1 MSTNKPET
9 PRGNAAGFIKYF
21 RYDILA
27 GLMVF
32 IIALPLC
39 LAISLA
45 SGYPPMAGI
54 FTAVIG
60 SIVATM
66 ISNSELTIK
75 GPAAGLIVIAVGCVT
90 DFGGDGFGNGASL
103 ADTTAYRSAL
113 AVGVVA
119 SVLQILFS
127 LFRAG
132 ILSEFF
138 PKSAIHGML
147 SAIGVIII
155 AKQIPNALGVSTNTQ
170 EPLELLMEVPHFI
183 SEANPAIAFIGMIS
197 LLLLISWPY
206 IKKQWKA
213 VTIIPP
219 QLIVLVIAVI
229 IGLYLH
235 LSQKEHVYNWFGHEY
250 KLGDS
255 FLVPLPQEMFGLFS
269 QITTPKF
276 DVLWE
281 LKAWKWI
288 FMFFIIGTL
297 ESILSAKAIDS
308 IDPWKRKTDMNRD
321 VLAVGVAN
329 LLSSS
334 IGGLPMISEIVRS
347 KANID
352 NGARTRFADLWHGIF
367 LLLCVALL
375 PATLHMIPKAALA
388 AMLIYTGFRLAHP
401 SEFMHMFQVGREQ
414 LIIFVTTLM
423 VTLATD
429 LLIGVAAGI
438 AMKFFI
444 HLLNG
449 VPIKS
454 FFKAYLEVEQISEN
468 TCKIHASES
477 AVFSNWIP
485 FKRQIEQ
492 IGLVQRNNI
501 IVDVSDAKLIDHT
514 VMEKLHEMQQE
525 MAEDGLRLDI
535 VGLELH
541 QALSEHGDAA
551 RKRGMAR
558 MRRITIVAESKLA
571 EMLQLACIRF
581 GATGFTLIESSGVG
595 RHNMSDGHIEAVSNI
610 RMEVIVPFSVCDDIL
625 KYLKDNVVNQYHATV
640 TVETIEV
647 LLAQQFT
654 SEDSNSKLKPA
665 HVHGAPVEPR
675 DTGRKSSSL
684 RIQS

>member
-1 MSTNKPET
+1 MVQNKSDV
-9 PRGNAAGFIKYF
+9 PRGNAEGFIKF
-21 RYDILA
+21 LRYDFLA

-60 SIVATM
+60 SIVATL

-75 GPAAGLIVIAVGCVT
+75 GPAAGLIVIAVGCVS
-90 DFGGDGFGNGASL
+90 DFGGDGFSNGTSPV
-103 ADTTAYRSAL
+103 DIEAYRAAL
-113 AVGVVA
+113 AVGAVA
-119 SVLQILFS
+119 AVFQILFS
-127 LFRAG
+127 MFRAG

-155 AKQIPNALGVSTNTQ
+155 AKQIPNALGVTTTTQ
-170 EPLELLMEVPHFI
+170 EPLELLMEIPSFVR
-183 SEANPAIAFIGMIS
+183 EANPAIAFIGLIS
-197 LLLLISWPY
+197 LLLLVSWPT
-206 IKKQWKA
+206 IKKKWRA
-213 VTIIPP
+213 FTVVPP
-219 QLIVLVIAVI
+219 QLVVLVVAVL

-235 LSQKEHVYNWFGHEY
+235 LAQKEHPYLWFGREY
-250 KLGDS
+250 TLGES
-255 FLVPLPQEMFGLFS
+255 FLVPLPQEMFGLFG
-269 QITTPKF
+269 QITTPDF
-276 DVLWE
+276 RALAE
-281 LKAWKWI
+281 PKAWKWI

-321 VLAVGVAN
+321 MLGVGVAN
-329 LLSSS
+329 LLVSLV
-334 IGGLPMISEIVRS
+334 GGLPMISEIVRS

-352 NGARTRFADLWHGIF
+352 NGARTRFADMWHGIL

-414 LIIFVTTLM
+414 LVIFVTTLV
-423 VTLATD
+423 VTLASD

-449 VPIKS
+449 VPLKS
-454 FFKAYLEVEQISEN
+454 FFKAYLDVEQVSED
-468 TCKIHASES
+468 TCRIHANES

-485 FKRQIEQ
+485 FKRQIEH

-501 IVDVSDAKLIDHT
+501 IVDVSNAKLIDHT

-525 MAEDGLRLDI
+525 MAEEGLRLDI
-535 VGLELH
+535 EGLELH
-541 QALSEHGDAA
+541 QALSTHGDAA
-551 RKRGMAR
+551 RKRGLAR
-558 MRRITIVAESKLA
+558 MRRITVVAESRLA
-571 EMLQLACIRF
+571 DMLTQACVRY
-581 GATGFTLIESSGVG
+581 GASGFTLIESRGAG
-595 RHNMSDGHIEAVSNI
+595 KHDIHEGKIEAQPNI
-610 RMEVIVPFSVCDDIL
+610 RLEVVVPFSVCEEIL
-625 KYLKDNVVNQYHATV
+625 HFLKSHVVNTYRATV
-640 TVETIEV
+640 TVETVEV
-647 LLAQQFT
+647 LIPGQF
-654 SEDSNSKLKPA
+654 SGNQASVN
-665 HVHGAPVEPR
+665 EPR
-675 DTGRKSSSL
+675 TTAHA
-684 RIQS
+684 